1 MDTKGANRVHSGL
14 DRDVRR
20 TELPKVMIVDDDQDL
35 LAGQKAF
42 LEGRGYQVETASSSA
57 EGLAKLQGFV
67 PDIILADLMMEH
79 YDTGFVFCKKVKDDP
94 RLAAVPIIMQTS
106 APKELGFTLDAY
118 NERARK
124 WMKVDEILT
133 KPVPLEDLVGKI
145 EQHLAR

>member
-1 MDTKGANRVHSGL
+1 M
-14 DRDVRR
+14 
-20 TELPKVMIVDDDQDL
+20 PKVLIVDDDQDL

-42 LEGRGYQVETASSSA
+42 LEMRGYQVEIAVSSG
-57 EGLAKLQGFV
+57 EGLKKLESYT
-67 PDIILADLMMEH
+67 PDLILADLMMEH
-79 YDTGFVFCKKVKDDP
+79 YDTGFVFCKKVRDNP
-94 RLAAVPIIMQTS
+94 RLASVPIIMQTA

-118 NERARK
+118 NERTRS

>member
-1 MDTKGANRVHSGL
+1 MGAGMRINSGATG
-14 DRDVRR
+14 RR
-20 TELPKVMIVDDDQDL
+20 SAVPKVLIVDDDQDL
-35 LAGQKAF
+35 LVGQKAF
-42 LEGRGYQVETASSSA
+42 LEKRGYQVQTAASAA
-57 EGLAKLQGFV
+57 EGLKCLETFT
-67 PDIILADLMMEH
+67 PDLILADLMMEH

-94 RLAAVPIIMQTS
+94 RMAAVPILMQTAAS
-106 APKELGFTLDAY
+106 KELGFTLDAH

>member
-1 MDTKGANRVHSGL
+1 MGEGMRVNSEATG
-14 DRDVRR
+14 RR
-20 TELPKVMIVDDDQDL
+20 NAVPKVLIVDDDQDL
-35 LAGQKAF
+35 LVGQKAF
-42 LEGRGYQVETASSSA
+42 LEKRGYQVETASSAA
-57 EGLAKLQGFV
+57 EGLKRLESFT
-67 PDIILADLMMEH
+67 PDLILADLMMEH

-94 RLAAVPIIMQTS
+94 RMASVPIIMQTA

>member
-1 MDTKGANRVHSGL
+1 M
-14 DRDVRR
+14 
-20 TELPKVMIVDDDQDL
+20 PKVLIVDDDQDL
-35 LAGQKAF
+35 LVGQKAF
-42 LEGRGYQVETASSSA
+42 LEKRGYQVETAASAA
-57 EGLAKLQGFV
+57 EGLKRLESFT
-67 PDIILADLMMEH
+67 PDLILADLMMEH

-94 RLAAVPIIMQTS
+94 RMAAVPIIMQTA

>member
-1 MDTKGANRVHSGL
+1 MSAEMRIDSEPFG
-14 DRDVRR
+14 RR
-20 TELPKVMIVDDDQDL
+20 SAVAKVLIVDDDKDL
-35 LAGQKAF
+35 LVGQRAF
-42 LEGRGYQVETASSSA
+42 LEKRGYQVETASSA
-57 EGLAKLQGFV
+57 TEGLKRLESFT
-67 PDIILADLMMEH
+67 PDLILADLMMEH

-94 RLAAVPIIMQTS
+94 RMAAVPIIMQTS
-106 APKELGFTLDAY
+106 APKELGFTLEAY

>member
-1 MDTKGANRVHSGL
+1 MSEEIRVDSVLSG
-14 DRDVRR
+14 RR
-20 TELPKVMIVDDDQDL
+20 SAVPKVLIVDDDQDL
-35 LAGQKAF
+35 LVGQKAF
-42 LEGRGYQVETASSSA
+42 LEKRGYQVVTASSA
-57 EGLAKLQGFV
+57 KEGLQRLESFT
-67 PDIILADLMMEH
+67 PDLILADLMMEH

-94 RLAAVPIIMQTS
+94 RMAAVPIIMQTA

-145 EQHLAR
+145 AQHLAR

>member
-1 MDTKGANRVHSGL
+1 M
-14 DRDVRR
+14 
-20 TELPKVMIVDDDQDL
+20 PKVLIVDDDKDL
-35 LAGQKAF
+35 LVGQKAF
-42 LEGRGYQVETASSSA
+42 LEKRGYQVETASSAA
-57 EGLAKLQGFV
+57 EGLKRLESFT
-67 PDIILADLMMEH
+67 PDLILADLMMEH

-94 RLAAVPIIMQTS
+94 RMAAVPIIMQTS
-106 APKELGFTLDAY
+106 APKELGFTLEAY

>member
-1 MDTKGANRVHSGL
+1 M
-14 DRDVRR
+14 
-20 TELPKVMIVDDDQDL
+20 PKVLIVDDDQDL
-35 LAGQKAF
+35 LVGQKAF
-42 LEGRGYQVETASSSA
+42 LEKRGYQVQTAASAA
-57 EGLAKLQGFV
+57 EGLRRLESFT
-67 PDIILADLMMEH
+67 PDLILADLMMEH

-94 RLAAVPIIMQTS
+94 RMAAVPIIMQTAAS
-106 APKELGFTLDAY
+106 KELGFTLDAY

>member
-1 MDTKGANRVHSGL
+1 MWVDSDHTGRRSG
-14 DRDVRR
+14 V
-20 TELPKVMIVDDDQDL
+20 PKVLIVDDDQDL
-35 LAGQKAF
+35 LVGQKAF
-42 LEGRGYQVETASSSA
+42 LEKRGYQVETASSAA
-57 EGLAKLQGFV
+57 EGLKRLESFT
-67 PDIILADLMMEH
+67 PDLILADLMMEH

-94 RLAAVPIIMQTS
+94 RMAAVPIIMQTA

>member
-1 MDTKGANRVHSGL
+1 MGAGMRINS
-14 DRDVRR
+14 DRTGRR
-20 TELPKVMIVDDDQDL
+20 SAVPKVLIVDDDQDL
-35 LAGQKAF
+35 LVGQKAF
-42 LEGRGYQVETASSSA
+42 LERRGYQVETAASAA
-57 EGLAKLQGFV
+57 EGLKRLESFT
-67 PDIILADLMMEH
+67 PDLILADLMMEH

-94 RLAAVPIIMQTS
+94 RMAAVPILMQTA

>member
-1 MDTKGANRVHSGL
+1 MSAEMRIDSEPSG
-14 DRDVRR
+14 RR
-20 TELPKVMIVDDDQDL
+20 SAVAKVLIVDDDKDL
-35 LAGQKAF
+35 LVGQRAF
-42 LEGRGYQVETASSSA
+42 LEKRGYQVETASSA
-57 EGLAKLQGFV
+57 TEGLKRLESFT
-67 PDIILADLMMEH
+67 PDLILADLMMEH

-94 RLAAVPIIMQTS
+94 RMAAVPIIMQTS
-106 APKELGFTLDAY
+106 APKELGFTLEAY